1 MSQSL
6 EPHGVEVVFKND
18 ERRENEGER
27 RENEGERRENEGE
40 RRENE
45 GERRVCIL
53 FSRFLCIL
61 TFMSPVKYPKIT
73 QGTYTWKRKKTSR
86 LSVKVTI

>member
-18 ERRENEGER
+18 
-27 RENEGERRENEGE
+27 ERRENEGE

-61 TFMSPVKYPKIT
+61 TFMSPVK
-73 QGTYTWKRKKTSR
+73 
-86 LSVKVTI
+86 

>member
-18 ERRENEGER
+18 KR

-53 FSRFLCIL
+53 FPRFLCIL
-61 TFMSPVKYPKIT
+61 TFMSPVK
-73 QGTYTWKRKKTSR
+73 
-86 LSVKVTI
+86 

>member
-18 ERRENEGER
+18 
-27 RENEGERRENEGE
+27 ERRENEGE

>member
-18 ERRENEGER
+18 ER

-61 TFMSPVKYPKIT
+61 TFMSPVK
-73 QGTYTWKRKKTSR
+73 
-86 LSVKVTI
+86 

>member
-61 TFMSPVKYPKIT
+61 TFMSPVK
-73 QGTYTWKRKKTSR
+73 
-86 LSVKVTI
+86 

>member
-40 RRENE
+40 RR
-45 GERRVCIL
+45 VCIL

-61 TFMSPVKYPKIT
+61 TFMSQVK
-73 QGTYTWKRKKTSR
+73 
-86 LSVKVTI
+86 